1 MGEIKDENLSGNEI
15 IEENLVELK
24 RNPSDEML
32 AVTLTSFRKR
42 MNEGGHMVVAVEVAM
57 GESYQV
63 RTITLD
69 GQKWMVAF
77 TSFDEEL
84 KGSESVMSTFT
95 APIRQ
100 IFDMALGEEGLAGV
114 MVNPWDKAIRL
125 NKNLIH
131 IVIGK

>member
-24 RNPSDEML
+24 QNPSDEML

-57 GESYQV
+57 GESYQI

-84 KGSESVMSTFT
+84 KG
-95 APIRQ
+95 
-100 IFDMALGEEGLAGV
+100 
-114 MVNPWDKAIRL
+114 
-125 NKNLIH
+125 KNNNW
-131 IVIGK
+131 

>member
-1 MGEIKDENLSGNEI
+1 MSNIKDENLKGNER
-15 IEENLVELK
+15 IEEDIVELQK
-24 RNPSDEML
+24 NPSDEML
-32 AVTLTSFRKR
+32 AVALTSFRKR
-42 MNEGGHMVVAVEVAM
+42 MNEGGHMVVAVDVAM

-69 GQKWMVAF
+69 NQKWMVAF

-95 APIRQ
+95 APIKQ
-100 IFDMALGEEGLAGV
+100 IFEMALGEEDLAGV

-131 IVIGK
+131 IIIGA

>member
-125 NKNLIH
+125 NKKLIH

>member
-1 MGEIKDENLSGNEI
+1 MSDIKDENLKGNEV
-15 IEENLVELK
+15 IEENIVELQK
-24 RNPSDEML
+24 APSDEML
-32 AVTLTSFRKR
+32 AVTLTSIRKR
-42 MNEGGHMVVAVEVAM
+42 MNEDGHMVVAVEVAM

-63 RTITLD
+63 RTITLE
-69 GQKWMVAF
+69 GQRWMVAF

-100 IFDMALGEEGLAGV
+100 IFDMALSEEGLAGV

-131 IVIGK
+131 IIIGN

>member
-24 RNPSDEML
+24 QNPSDEML